1 MLMTIIGILVGLV
14 ILGCAVVALYISMQ
28 GDAKMR
34 LLTKKRTDA
43 VKVSE
48 AGDRL
53 DFQLEVPFDN
63 IGKQEG
69 TILDTYMRIYLP
81 QEQYDDVL
89 LRGKVNLEGV
99 LRDDDYFEALLV
111 PAGTG
116 KNLVAGDMNAL
127 DVANLLKRL
136 EHHNHHD
143 SCAVGV
149 GDDATRTVQ
158 GILSVTLGHHQGH
171 VVVHAE
177 SA

>member
-14 ILGCAVVALYISMQ
+14 ILGCAVVALYIAMQ
-28 GDAKMR
+28 GDAEMR

-81 QEQYDDVL
+81 QEQYDDVFVMFTSGAL
-89 LRGKVNLEGV
+89 GTSWFGTTPEQSDLMSGATANVSITDVGVAVTTTKETDPVNVNTKVSMIFLPS
-99 LRDDDYFEALLV
+99 FEAADQV
-111 PAGTG
+111 FI
-116 KNLVAGDMNAL
+116 L
-127 DVANLLKRL
+127 DV
-136 EHHNHHD
+136 
-143 SCAVGV
+143 S
-149 GDDATRTVQ
+149 T
-158 GILSVTLGHHQGH
+158 S
-171 VVVHAE
+171 
-177 SA
+177 